1 MKKVIRFLLVLV
13 VLGIVAYTFYF
24 LYQKSEAP
32 DLTYNTTT
40 ASYQSIIKKTVAT
53 GSIVPRKE
61 IEIKPQVSGI
71 IDELYVEAGDKVK
84 KGDLIARI
92 KVIPDMAQL
101 NSAENR
107 VNRARIS
114 LDNSKINYD
123 RNKELLDKG
132 IIADATFQDFDI
144 AYKNAIEELDAA
156 ESNLEIIKEGAAK
169 KSGATA
175 NTLVRSTAD
184 GTVLD
189 VPVEEGNSVIE
200 ANTFNDGT
208 SIATVANLGEMIFEG
223 KVDESE
229 VGKIST
235 GMELILNIGAIQDEQ
250 FDASLE
256 YISPKG
262 VAENGAIQFEIK
274 ADMKL
279 REGLFIRAGYSANA
293 DIVLARADS
302 VLSVK
307 ESLLQF
313 DGRTPFVEVKIGEN
327 EYEKRE
333 LVTGLS
339 DGLVIEVKEGISAT
353 DEIKVWN
360 NPIAN

>member
-13 VLGIVAYTFYF
+13 VLAIVAYTFYF
-24 LYQKSEAP
+24 LYQKSAAP

-40 ASYQSIIKKTVAT
+40 ANYQTIIKKTVAT
-53 GSIVPRKE
+53 GSIIPRKE

-71 IDELYVEAGDKVK
+71 IDVLYVEAGDQVK

-107 VNRARIS
+107 VNRAKIS
-114 LDNSKINYD
+114 LNAAKLNFD
-123 RNKELLDKG
+123 RNKELYDKG

-144 AYKNAIEELDAA
+144 AYKNAEEELDAA

-262 VAENGAIQFEIK
+262 IAENGAIQFEIK
-274 ADMKL
+274 ADMTL

-302 VLSVK
+302 VLCIK

-313 DGRTPFVEVKIGEN
+313 DGNEPFVEVKTGED
-327 EYEKRE
+327 EYEKRA

-339 DGLVIEVKEGISAT
+339 DGLVIEIKEGISET

>member
-1 MKKVIRFLLVLV
+1 MKKVIRIVLILLVLGLV
-13 VLGIVAYTFYF
+13 GYTFYF
-24 LYQKSEAP
+24 LYQKSAAP

-40 ASYQSIIKKTVAT
+40 ASYSKIIKKTVAT

-71 IDELYVEAGDKVK
+71 IDKLYVQAGDKVK

-107 VNRARIS
+107 LNRAKIT
-114 LDNSKINYD
+114 LNASKINFD
-123 RNKELLDKG
+123 RNKELYDKG

-144 AYKNAIEELDAA
+144 AYKNALEEVDAA
-156 ESNLEIIKEGAAK
+156 KSNLEIIQEGAAK

-229 VGKIST
+229 VGKISI
-235 GMELILNIGAIQDEQ
+235 GMDLILNIGAIQDEQ
-250 FDASLE
+250 FDATLE

-274 ADMKL
+274 ADMIL

-302 VLSVK
+302 VLSIK

-313 DGRTPFVEVKIGEN
+313 DDRTPYVEVKTGEDT
-327 EYEKRE
+327 YEKRE

-339 DGLVIEVKEGISAT
+339 DGLTIEIKEGIT
-353 DEIKVWN
+353 EKDELKIWN
-360 NPIAN
+360 NPIEQ

>member
-1 MKKVIRFLLVLV
+1 MKKVLRIALVIILV
-13 VLGIVAYTFYF
+13 GIVVYTFYF
-24 LYQKSEAP
+24 LYQKSVEP
-32 DLTYNTTT
+32 EMTYRTEQ
-40 ASYQSIIKKTVAT
+40 ASISTVVKKTVAT
-53 GSIVPRKE
+53 GSIIPRKE

-71 IDELYVEAGDKVK
+71 IDVLYVEAGDEVK

-101 NSAENR
+101 NAAENR
-107 VNRARIS
+107 LNRAQIA
-114 LDNSKINYD
+114 LDAAELNYN
-123 RNKELLDKG
+123 RNKELFDKG
-132 IIADATFQDFDI
+132 IIADATFQDFQI
-144 AYKNAIEELDAA
+144 AYRNAQEELAAA

-169 KSGATA
+169 KAGESA
-175 NTLVRSTAD
+175 NTLVRSTAN

-208 SIATVANLGEMIFEG
+208 TIATVADLGEMIFEG

-235 GMELILNIGAIQDEQ
+235 GMELILNIGALQDEQ
-250 FDASLE
+250 FNAELE

-262 VAENGAIQFEIK
+262 VEENGAIQFEIK
-274 ADMKL
+274 ADMAL

-302 VLSVK
+302 VLTIK

-313 DGRTPFVEVKIGEN
+313 DGGKPYVEVKTGEDQ
-327 EYEKRE
+327 YERRDIK
-333 LVTGLS
+333 TGLS
-339 DGLVIEVKEGISAT
+339 DGIIVEVQEGLSSE

-360 NPIAN
+360 SPIRP